1 MGAVNIFF
9 QNVDH
14 TDHLL
19 TDGSNS
25 PGFDSQSRGLLIEFD
40 YALTDQLSITAGI
53 PYVGAKYIGP
63 EPGFFGVE
71 IDDCFCWNHSFQDL
85 GLTARYNLFG
95 RLKRSPSRRRWATVC
110 LHTIIRL
117 WAKLWSDEI

>member
-1 MGAVNIFF
+1 MARVLAGTILTVVSLLVSSATASAQAWVAPAGVGAVNIFF

-14 TDHLL
+14 TGHLL
-19 TDGSNS
+19 TDGSNF

-40 YALTDQLSITAGI
+40 YAFTDQLSITAGV

-71 IDDCFCWNHSFQDL
+71 I
-85 GLTARYNLFG
+85 G
-95 RLKRSPSRRRWATVC
+95 
-110 LHTIIRL
+110 
-117 WAKLWSDEI
+117 